1 MEDCK
6 GLEDGKPCDAGEM
19 RCGDILCEPV
29 LEPGPSFLKLPDK
42 LPDTLSDASRPWLL
56 GLAGEITSNK
66 SDKGSF
72 CKDSLNNELW
82 LLVCWLL
89 DVFFDLS
96 FFFLLPFNV
105 FFFSGLSP
113 PFPFTTE
120 KRFANASWGFLSFRF
135 LTLLTSE
142 M

>member
-1 MEDCK
+1 VEDCK
-6 GLEDGKPCDAGEM
+6 GLEDGNPRDAGDV
-19 RCGDILCEPV
+19 RCGDILCEAV
-29 LEPGPSFLKLPDK
+29 LGPGPSFLKLPD
-42 LPDTLSDASRPWLL
+42 PLSDASRPRLL

-72 CKDSLNNELW
+72 CNDGRDNELW
-82 LLVCWLL
+82 LLVCWLFKA
-89 DVFFDLS
+89 FFDLS